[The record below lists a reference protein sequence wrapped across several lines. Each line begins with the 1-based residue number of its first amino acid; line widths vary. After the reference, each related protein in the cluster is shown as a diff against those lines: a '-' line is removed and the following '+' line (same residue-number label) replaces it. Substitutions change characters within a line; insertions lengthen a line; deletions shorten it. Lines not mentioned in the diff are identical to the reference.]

1 MTVTEKYIDFILDNF
16 IGNNIKVQ
24 LPKPYKEGVMW
35 VKLGFIIYQEVQIEV
50 LEKYTRSVKLKLSF
64 DKYEIEQLVFIPV
77 ESAPTSITGK
87 FRNKVENLVYKV
99 FFDDG
104 RQEEI
109 SKMYEEKQ
117 NKFFLNF
124 IAEREN
130 KKEYF
135 TLISSK

>member
-35 VKLGFIIYQEVQIEV
+35 VKLGFIVYQEVQIEV
-50 LEKYTRSVKLKLSF
+50 LEKYTRSIKLKLSF

-109 SKMYEEKQ
+109 SKMYEEK
-117 NKFFLNF
+117 
-124 IAEREN
+124 
-130 KKEYF
+130 
-135 TLISSK
+135 

>member
-1 MTVTEKYIDFILDNF
+1 MSVTEKYIDFILDNF

-35 VKLGFIIYQEVQIEV
+35 VKLGFVVYQEVRIEV
-50 LEKYTRSVKLKLSF
+50 LEKYTRSVKLKLLF
-64 DKYEIEQLVFIPV
+64 DEYEVEQLVFIPI

-87 FRNKVENLVYKV
+87 FRNKVENLVYKA

-117 NKFFLNF
+117 NKIFKNF
-124 IAEREN
+124 KI
-130 KKEYF
+130 K
-135 TLISSK
+135 

>member
-1 MTVTEKYIDFILDNF
+1 MSVTEKYIDFILDNF

-35 VKLGFIIYQEVQIEV
+35 VKLGFIVYQEVQIEV
-50 LEKYTRSVKLKLSF
+50 LEKYTRSVKLKLLF
-64 DKYEIEQLVFIPV
+64 DKYETELLFFIPI
-77 ESAPTSITGK
+77 ESALTSITGK
-87 FRNKVENLVYKV
+87 FRNKVENLVYKA

-130 KKEYF
+130 KRN
-135 TLISSK
+135 ISH